1 MGTSLHTVNPSPEQA
16 PDESLAGR
24 LQEYQRHRAVIEQDL
39 RRAGITDTTPLELA
53 DRIIGDALHSAYAC
67 MVSAHRMAHAG
78 LERGAQEHQGG
89 PNDGEAESP

>member
-1 MGTSLHTVNPSPEQA
+1 MDASLHTVNPSPERA
-16 PDESLAGR
+16 ADEPLAGR
-24 LQEYQRHRAVIEQDL
+24 LLEYQRHRAVIEQDL

-78 LERGAQEHQGG
+78 LARGGQEHQRG
-89 PNDGEAESP
+89 PNYGEAESP

>member
-67 MVSAHRMAHAG
+67 MVSDDREEDNYILTHNGRSFVK
-78 LERGAQEHQGG
+78 LEALL
-89 PNDGEAESP
+89 